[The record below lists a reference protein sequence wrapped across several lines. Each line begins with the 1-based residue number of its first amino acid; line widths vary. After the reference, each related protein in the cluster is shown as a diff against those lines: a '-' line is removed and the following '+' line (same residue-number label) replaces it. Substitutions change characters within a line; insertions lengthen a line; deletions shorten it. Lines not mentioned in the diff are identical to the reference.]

1 MKLSS
6 LFFVVFLLG
15 CSKKVDLNPDLVSL
29 KLSASGYERIVK
41 KREEALNKG
50 LLYSF
55 KEDFV
60 VGNVI
65 FNGDSISVKARLKG
79 DHLDHLKGN
88 RWSFRIK
95 SKKPIL
101 GHRKFSVHNI
111 AARRYQLEWVFHKL
125 LKHIGV
131 IGLDYYFIEFSLND
145 SLKGIYAYES
155 HFKNELL
162 DSNNRTHGPILGFD
176 ESAFWK
182 GSRFDSLHSLVKDDS
197 LMVNADLK
205 IYNKKWCAKNKA
217 CKNKALSKLKD
228 LQIGRGEL
236 DTIID
241 IELWAKYVTISEL
254 MGFFHNLRW
263 HNLKF
268 YFNPQTKLL
277 EPIGYDSGAN
287 FDLSY
292 VWFLSDKLEL
302 IYHPMRK
309 SDVFMK
315 SLKSQFNIVK
325 QEEWLDEFFDKN
337 RATID
342 YNERL
347 VQIENSSYSFQERTF
362 YYSQDKLVIPK
373 SIKVE

>member
-1 MKLSS
+1 MKVL
-6 LFFVVFLLG
+6 LLVIAIIVLG
-15 CSKKVDLNPDLVSL
+15 CSEKAVLNPDVLSL
-29 KLSASGYERIVK
+29 QLSSPAYQKIVT
-41 KREEALNKG
+41 KRNKALQQK
-50 LLYSF
+50 LLYSS
-55 KEDFV
+55 KDDYV
-60 VGNVI
+60 KAKLL
-65 FNGDSISVKARLKG
+65 FNGKSINVKARLKG
-79 DHLDHLKGN
+79 DHLDHLKGD

-95 SKKPIL
+95 SKKPVL
-101 GHRKFSVHNI
+101 GHRKFSIHNI
-111 AARRYQLEWVFHKL
+111 AARRYQLEWAFHKL

-131 IGLDYYFIEFSLND
+131 IGLDYHFVEFSLND
-145 SLKGIYAYES
+145 SLKGIYAFES

-162 DSNNRTHGPILGFD
+162 DSNNRVHGPILGFD
-176 ESAFWK
+176 ESTHWK
-182 GSRFDSLHSLVKDDS
+182 GSRFDSLHFLVKDDS

-205 IYNKKWCAKNKA
+205 IYNNKWCAKNKTL
-217 CKNKALSKLKD
+217 KYEALSKLKD
-228 LQIGRGEL
+228 LQQGRGDL

-241 IELWAKYVTISEL
+241 VELWAKYVTISEL

-268 YFNPQTKLL
+268 YFNPKTKLL

-302 IYHPMRK
+302 LYHPMRR

-315 SLKSQFNIVK
+315 SLKNQFNIVK

-337 RATID
+337 RAAID

-347 VQIENSSYSFQERTF
+347 VQIENSNYSFQERTF

-373 SIKVE
+373 